1 MTDNTSPAA
10 VRGHESSDARWYE
23 FGRFRLDTRAL
34 VLFRGRRVVP
44 LPPRAIETLAALV
57 RRRGD
62 ILMKNELIGEVW
74 RDSPVKAA
82 TVARTISA
90 LRNALAAS
98 GRLIQ
103 TVPKRGYR
111 FAGAVRAGT
120 AGPKRRSGDVAG
132 GVKTPA
138 ASSAVDA
145 VDVVLG
151 WCEACDRHVWIASP
165 AEAAAA
171 LGSTVRA
178 VYRGIES
185 GGVHYREATS
195 GEIAVC
201 MPSMIESITAFR
213 RSDR

>member
-1 MTDNTSPAA
+1 VNKNTPPTA
-10 VRGHESSDARWYE
+10 VRAHESSDVRWYE
-23 FGRFRLDTRAL
+23 FGRFRLDARAL

-57 RRRGD
+57 RRPGD
-62 ILMKNELIGEVW
+62 VLPKSELVGKEWHDAPAKV
-74 RDSPVKAA
+74 A
-82 TVARTISA
+82 TVARSISA
-90 LRNALAAS
+90 LRKALAAS

-111 FAGAVRAGT
+111 FAGSVRAGGP
-120 AGPKRRSGDVAG
+120 GPKGLPGRVAAG
-132 GVKTPA
+132 GSPA
-138 ASSAVDA
+138 ASTAVDA
-145 VDVVLG
+145 IDLVLG

-171 LGSTVRA
+171 LGSTARG
-178 VYRGIES
+178 VYRAIES
-185 GGVHYREATS
+185 GAVHYRETTT

-201 MPSMIESITAFR
+201 MPSMIEGITAFR